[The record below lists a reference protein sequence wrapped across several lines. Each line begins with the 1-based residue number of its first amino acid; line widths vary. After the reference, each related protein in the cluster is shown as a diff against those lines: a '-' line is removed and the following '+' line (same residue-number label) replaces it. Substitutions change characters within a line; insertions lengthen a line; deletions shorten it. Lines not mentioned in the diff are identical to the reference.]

1 MNIRIGNGID
11 IHALKPNI
19 PLILG
24 GINIK
29 SSLGIV
35 GHSDGDVLIHS
46 IVDAL
51 MGALA
56 IGDIGKYFPSQ
67 NSKLENASSA
77 IFLNFALEQIKKN
90 NFLINNIDSTI
101 VLQKPKI
108 NEYISDI
115 RMNIAELTSLDVKK
129 NISKSYYY

>member
-1 MNIRIGNGID
+1 MNIRIGNGFD

-35 GHSDGDVLIHS
+35 GLSDGDVLILS

-67 NSKLENASSA
+67 NSK
-77 IFLNFALEQIKKN
+77 
-90 NFLINNIDSTI
+90 
-101 VLQKPKI
+101 
-108 NEYISDI
+108 
-115 RMNIAELTSLDVKK
+115 
-129 NISKSYYY
+129 